1 MQQSNS
7 ASPSFTDVAAAN
19 GQADAQ
25 DNNNNNSSSS
35 MNNNGPS
42 PAQSSNKSTT
52 GEKPSSETPRQI
64 TRKGRACLTCRKL
77 KVKCGGPESGDGFG
91 CQRCQRLGLE
101 CKMAKRLRVSL
112 EDVGQTDPS
121 LARLDRSV
129 RAILE
134 KLDMPSLESFG
145 PGGSSAPG
153 AMSLP
158 ATGTAKTTRE
168 NSRENSP
175 HPESKNDIASAP
187 MEGLYEATHLSA
199 LRSRTGG
206 PPTERRLRKNFE
218 SDLIAQG
225 VITIDEAERML
236 NLFKTSLS
244 RYLYNATISPDRTL
258 HSIRSSSSLLFTSIM
273 AVSSLHIP
281 GMEDIHNRSHRALR
295 DLIASSMFDR
305 SHTLEDVRALCIA
318 AFWLPDLSWKLSGHC
333 VRMATELNLHQA
345 FFKVFH
351 SPSPPEDREATLERA
366 RLWYLLYVLDHHF
379 SIAYGRPPVTTEM
392 QAIRETDVLLSSPE
406 CTLSDRRVIS
416 QVALFRIL
424 SRAYD
429 AFGLEA
435 GRSLGDDDETL
446 IIHARFLDDLGRYR
460 EHFRALLPMDEFVGG
475 YSVIGLDLHYHF
487 CSMLLNSLALRGR
500 SMTSIGGLPHRLRPL
515 AFHAIESAHQI
526 LEIVLGEPDLRRALV
541 GVPLYLHAM
550 IAFAVVFL
558 IKMSA
563 VWDVIGVSTDA
574 HARTKP
580 LIRGTIATLRE
591 CKAGNNHI
599 LYKMATGF
607 QRLMERNPNDN
618 SLGGGSTT
626 TTTTTN
632 KNLDLNRT
640 SSFEAATQH
649 HHLSNQEFPDSLAAL
664 AAVANGHASR
674 PSIEFGSTA
683 THLTPTS
690 HHQDLNRN
698 NGAFD
703 TQQPQPQP
711 QPPSYGLPSSHVGS
725 DWQLDDDMLWNTVGT
740 EYDLLA
746 NAPDT
751 DMNFYAF

>member
-1 MQQSNS
+1 MPQSNN
-7 ASPSFTDVAAAN
+7 ASPSYYQEVAAN
-19 GQADAQ
+19 GQQPQDA
-25 DNNNNNSSSS
+25 NEPSSPVLSS
-35 MNNNGPS
+35 
-42 PAQSSNKSTT
+42 KST
-52 GEKPSSETPRQI
+52 GEKPSSDTPRQV
-64 TRKGRACLTCRKL
+64 TRKGRACMTCRKL

-101 CKMAKRLRVSL
+101 CKMVKRLRVSMAD
-112 EDVGQTDPS
+112 EGQTDPS
-121 LARLDRSV
+121 MSRLDRSV
-129 RAILE
+129 RAILA
-134 KLDMPSLESFG
+134 KLDMPSLDSFG
-145 PGGSSAPG
+145 PGSIMPG
-153 AMSLP
+153 
-158 ATGTAKTTRE
+158 TGGTAKTTRE

-175 HPESKNDIASAP
+175 NPESKNDIASAP

-206 PPTERRLRKNFE
+206 PPTERRLRKNIE
-218 SDLIAQG
+218 TDLIAQG
-225 VITIDEAERML
+225 VIAVDEAERML
-236 NLFKTSLS
+236 SLFKTTLS
-244 RYLYNATISPDRTL
+244 RYLFNAAISPERTL

-281 GMEDIHNRSHRALR
+281 GMEDIYNRSHRQLR
-295 DLIASSMFDR
+295 ELIASSMFDR
-305 SHTLEDVRALCIA
+305 SHTLEDIRALCIA

-345 FFKVFH
+345 FFKAFH
-351 SPSPPEDREATLERA
+351 SSTSGPEDNREANLERA

-392 QAIRETDVLLSSPE
+392 QAIRETDLFLQTKE
-406 CTLSDRRVIS
+406 CTMSDRRVIS

-435 GRSLGDDDETL
+435 GRALGDDDETL

-460 EHFRALLPMDEFVGG
+460 EHFRALLPMDEYVGG
-475 YSVIGLDLHYHF
+475 YSVLGLDLHYHF

-500 SMTSIGGLPHRLRPL
+500 SMNSIGSLPHRLRPL

-526 LEIVLGEPDLRRALV
+526 LEIVLGEADLRRALV

-558 IKMSA
+558 IKMSSI
-563 VWDVIGVSTDA
+563 WDAIGVSTDA

-580 LIRGTIATLRE
+580 LIEGIIATMRE
-591 CKAGNNHI
+591 CKAGGNHI

-607 QRLMERNPNDN
+607 QRLLERNGNNAASATAKPEPTAND
-618 SLGGGSTT
+618 S
-626 TTTTTN
+626 
-632 KNLDLNRT
+632 RF
-640 SSFEAATQH
+640 SFTAQQLAG
-649 HHLSNQEFPDSLAAL
+649 QEFPDSLAAL
-664 AAVANGHASR
+664 AAVANGHAHANVQRSASR
-674 PSIEFGSTA
+674 AGSLDFVTSAQQQHMNGHTTA
-683 THLTPTS
+683 TAS
-690 HHQDLNRN
+690 
-698 NGAFD
+698 AFD
-703 TQQPQPQP
+703 ASASFGMPAQ
-711 QPPSYGLPSSHVGS
+711 VGTTRSS
-725 DWQLDDDMLWNTVGT
+725 DWPLDDDMLWNMVGT

-751 DMNFYAF
+751 DMNMNFYAF

>member
-1 MQQSNS
+1 
-7 ASPSFTDVAAAN
+7 
-19 GQADAQ
+19 
-25 DNNNNNSSSS
+25 
-35 MNNNGPS
+35 
-42 PAQSSNKSTT
+42 
-52 GEKPSSETPRQI
+52 
-64 TRKGRACLTCRKL
+64 
-77 KVKCGGPESGDGFG
+77 
-91 CQRCQRLGLE
+91 
-101 CKMAKRLRVSL
+101 
-112 EDVGQTDPS
+112 
-121 LARLDRSV
+121 
-129 RAILE
+129 
-134 KLDMPSLESFG
+134 MPSLESFG
-145 PGGSSAPG
+145 PGSGSLPG
-153 AMSLP
+153 ASLSLP

-175 HPESKNDIASAP
+175 HPENKNDIASAP

-206 PPTERRLRKNFE
+206 PPTERRLRKNFD

-225 VITIDEAERML
+225 VITVDEAERML
-236 NLFKTSLS
+236 TLFKTSLS

-281 GMEDIHNRSHRALR
+281 GMEDIHNRSHRQLR

-345 FFKVFH
+345 FFKAFH
-351 SPSPPEDREATLERA
+351 SPSPPEDRDATLERA

-392 QAIRETDVLLSSPE
+392 QAIRETEVLLSSPE

-435 GRSLGDDDETL
+435 GRALGDDDETL
-446 IIHARFLDDLGRYR
+446 IIHARFLDDLARYR

-500 SMTSIGGLPHRLRPL
+500 SMTSIGALPHRLRPL

-563 VWDVIGVSTDA
+563 IWDVIGVSTDA

-580 LIRGTIATLRE
+580 LIEGIIATLRE

-607 QRLMERNPNDN
+607 QRLMERNN
-618 SLGGGSTT
+618 STNINNSSSSTKDVSSSSSLLS
-626 TTTTTN
+626 N
-632 KNLDLNRT
+632 SAAAGLNSRHNHNLP
-640 SSFEAATQH
+640 SFEASQHH
-649 HHLSNQEFPDSLAAL
+649 HHLSTQEFPDSLAAL
-664 AAVANGHASR
+664 AAVANGHAQR
-674 PSIEFGSTA
+674 PSSIDFNSTSQQQQQQQP
-683 THLTPTS
+683 HLTPTMS
-690 HHQDLNRN
+690 HHRTLSNNNN
-698 NGAFD
+698 NGTGPSFD
-703 TQQPQPQP
+703 AAASA
-711 QPPSYGLPSSHVGS
+711 PPSYGLPSHVGGS
-725 DWQLDDDMLWNTVGT
+725 DWQLDDDMLWNIVGT

-751 DMNFYAF
+751 DVNFYAF

>member
-1 MQQSNS
+1 
-7 ASPSFTDVAAAN
+7 
-19 GQADAQ
+19 
-25 DNNNNNSSSS
+25 
-35 MNNNGPS
+35 
-42 PAQSSNKSTT
+42 
-52 GEKPSSETPRQI
+52 
-64 TRKGRACLTCRKL
+64 
-77 KVKCGGPESGDGFG
+77 
-91 CQRCQRLGLE
+91 
-101 CKMAKRLRVSL
+101 
-112 EDVGQTDPS
+112 
-121 LARLDRSV
+121 
-129 RAILE
+129 
-134 KLDMPSLESFG
+134 
-145 PGGSSAPG
+145 
-153 AMSLP
+153 
-158 ATGTAKTTRE
+158 
-168 NSRENSP
+168 
-175 HPESKNDIASAP
+175 
-187 MEGLYEATHLSA
+187 
-199 LRSRTGG
+199 
-206 PPTERRLRKNFE
+206 
-218 SDLIAQG
+218 
-225 VITIDEAERML
+225 
-236 NLFKTSLS
+236 
-244 RYLYNATISPDRTL
+244 
-258 HSIRSSSSLLFTSIM
+258 M

-345 FFKVFH
+345 FFKAFH

-392 QAIRETDVLLSSPE
+392 QAIRETDVMLASPE

-435 GRSLGDDDETL
+435 GRALGDDDETL
-446 IIHARFLDDLGRYR
+446 IIHARFLDDLRKYR

-500 SMTSIGGLPHRLRPL
+500 SMTSIGALPHRLRPL

-563 VWDVIGVSTDA
+563 IWDVIGVSTDA

-580 LIRGTIATLRE
+580 LIEGIIATLRE
-591 CKAGNNHI
+591 CKAGSNHI

-607 QRLMERNPNDN
+607 QRLMERNNN
-618 SLGGGSTT
+618 SSNNNFSTLGSGATT
-626 TTTTTN
+626 
-632 KNLDLNRT
+632 KDGAADLDRRHHHH
-640 SSFEAATQH
+640 Q
-649 HHLSNQEFPDSLAAL
+649 HHLSTQEFPDSLAAL
-664 AAVANGHASR
+664 AAVANGHAQR
-674 PSIEFGSTA
+674 PSSMDFNA
-683 THLTPTS
+683 TQHLTPTS
-690 HHQDLNRN
+690 HQQALNPN
-698 NGAFD
+698 TGNHNGSFD
-703 TQQPQPQP
+703 AQQQQQQPR
-711 QPPSYGLPSSHVGS
+711 PPSYGLPSHVGS